1 MAEALLRQIY
11 GEKYDVYSAGTN
23 PTNVNP
29 LALKALAELGI
40 DASNQYSKSLDEY
53 SETDIDLAV
62 AVCKSSVKTL
72 CTLCSSPITMNRPLI
87 INAKLHKTKNYIVH
101 GFEDP
106 SEIEG
111 TDEEKLAAF
120 RRIRDQ
126 IKMWITEYFADS
138 QAAIQRK

>member
-40 DASNQYSKSLDEY
+40 VASNQYSKSLDEY

-106 SEIEG
+106 SEVEG